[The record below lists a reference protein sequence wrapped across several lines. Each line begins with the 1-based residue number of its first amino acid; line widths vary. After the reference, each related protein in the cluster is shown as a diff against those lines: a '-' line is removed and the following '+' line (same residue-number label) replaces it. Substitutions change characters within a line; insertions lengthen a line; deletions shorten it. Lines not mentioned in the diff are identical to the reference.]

1 MELFLF
7 ACCFM
12 LRIYIDIIY
21 MFIVYSIFL
30 GEMVRLL
37 IKMCLVFIFFDS
49 GNKIMVEVLFIRYD
63 IFNNN
68 VFYLF

>member
-7 ACCFM
+7 ICCFM

-68 VFYLF
+68 VFFLF

>member
-68 VFYLF
+68 VFFLF

>member
-68 VFYLF
+68 VFFFF

>member
-7 ACCFM
+7 VCCFM

-21 MFIVYSIFL
+21 MFIVFSIFL

-68 VFYLF
+68 VFFLF

>member
-7 ACCFM
+7 VCCFM

>member
-7 ACCFM
+7 VCCIM
-12 LRIYIDIIY
+12 LYIYIDIIY

-68 VFYLF
+68 VFFLF

>member
-7 ACCFM
+7 ACWFM

-68 VFYLF
+68 VFFLF

>member
-12 LRIYIDIIY
+12 LRIYIDIVY